1 MGCMDTP
8 ATAPLRRRGRPRLEH
23 PRRKENSISVVFT
36 DVERAEFEE
45 AARAAYKPLRVFVR
59 LKALEA
65 LRLTHHTE
73 TTSTG

>member
-1 MGCMDTP
+1 MD
-8 ATAPLRRRGRPRLEH
+8 ATASEPKRRRGRPRLAH

-36 DVERAEFEE
+36 DVELAEFEE

-65 LRLTHHTE
+65 LRLPHQDE
-73 TTSTG
+73 SAKSG

>member
-1 MGCMDTP
+1 MD
-8 ATAPLRRRGRPRLEH
+8 ATAAEPKRRRGRPRLDH

-65 LRLTHHTE
+65 LRFPRRDE
-73 TTSTG
+73 STSPV